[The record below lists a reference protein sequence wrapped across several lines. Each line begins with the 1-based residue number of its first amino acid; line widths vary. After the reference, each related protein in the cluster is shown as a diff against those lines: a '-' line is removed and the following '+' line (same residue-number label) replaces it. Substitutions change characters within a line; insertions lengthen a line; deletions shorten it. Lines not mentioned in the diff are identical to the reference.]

1 MGIQRCVEAISDDL
15 AAMDSLP
22 KNKVNLGVRRGHAY
36 IGRVVSSDSCRRRD
50 RFLTNHLI
58 LFNYRENLAMS
69 YFVG

>member
-50 RFLTNHLI
+50 RSLTNHLI

>member
-36 IGRVVSSDSCRRRD
+36 IGRVVSSDSCRS
-50 RFLTNHLI
+50 LTNHLI